1 MAGKRGSRAR
11 TRPGGDRI
19 AAGTF
24 ALAQAQ
30 VFEPDAP
37 AASAVS
43 GGDVYRGEIVFE
55 RECAGCHGPGGEGG
69 GVGPRLV
76 GGVLDA
82 ATVSAAVQQGRGVM
96 PPGLVTGGDEADVVA
111 YVVSISTP

>member
-1 MAGKRGSRAR
+1 MRRGWI
-11 TRPGGDRI
+11 PILVGG
-19 AAGTF
+19 AVAVGTF

-30 VFEPDAP
+30 VFAPSAP

-43 GGDVYRGEIVFE
+43 GGDIYRGETVFQ
-55 RECAGCHGPGGEGG
+55 RECASCHGSGAVGG

-76 GGVLDA
+76 GAGIDA
-82 ATVSAAVQQGRGVM
+82 ATATAAVQQGRGVM
-96 PPGLVTGGDEADVVA
+96 PAGLVSGREEADVVA